1 MKKHFK
7 LFSRKYLLNE
17 REENF
22 ILKSIIIIS
31 MDVYDQCKL
40 SKLFDKKKIIIGTK
54 SNKVSSL
61 KVNIKSLLP

>member
-1 MKKHFK
+1 
-7 LFSRKYLLNE
+7 
-17 REENF
+17 
-22 ILKSIIIIS
+22 